1 MLLLTALF
9 RSRHIGTSAG
19 RLTSLDALWEVGRT
33 QEGTRIATGLGN
45 VGWCRLSSFLRVT
58 DILSL
63 VVMVVGRASGV
74 ENSEE

>member
-1 MLLLTALF
+1 MLLLTALY

-19 RLTSLDALWEVGRT
+19 RLTSLDALWRGRAY

-58 DILSL
+58 DILYL
-63 VVMVVGRASGV
+63 VLMVVGRASGV